1 MLPYCV
7 LHTRYISHQRTHT
20 TMAWCCAGVRVPWVL
35 LAPLVSLASFICVL
49 VFAAQG
55 VDNNRLFSVFDT
67 RVVTYAEACKGS
79 TRPACAAGAAVSTFV
94 TAIGAAAKQCDSSD
108 VKRYSNPT
116 ARQTAIAWNDRP
128 AVLRYPVAT
137 GLDGGYGTAWLF
149 RGWASAIYDFNAVVA
164 LLWVYGVS
172 LAFQSV
178 RYWKSVRAPDNA
190 TPSRIV
196 SEQETSEKMQ
206 PFDQKPNASFNPNA
220 SLLKVVRKDPLVSA
234 SLVYP
239 VHPSSVFLPVH
250 ASDGAGFFDPMPRKI
265 TVTKFA
271 DFSRWVEYALTSSV
285 QILFFALLMQN
296 TSVNQGVLM
305 LWAQLLLC
313 LLGYSV
319 ERELEDLARIYV
331 CEDPKKPRKPW
342 GPILRLIFLHVSP
355 WLVHYTL
362 WSIIIDDFW
371 RYEWDAQD
379 CIVGLD
385 GAPDAV
391 QTIIYS
397 QGVFFTSFGVWQL
410 VHCIGFGLTLRS
422 YSASVLPVAIESWNR
437 WIDWGYMILNVF
449 SKFFIAVILVTNLAD
464 FSS

>member
-1 MLPYCV
+1 
-7 LHTRYISHQRTHT
+7 
-20 TMAWCCAGVRVPWVL
+20 MAWRCAGVRVPWVL

-49 VFAAQG
+49 VFWAQG

-67 RVVTYAEACKGS
+67 RVVTYAETCRDS

-94 TAIGAAAKQCDSSD
+94 TAIEAASKQCDSPD
-108 VKRYSNPT
+108 VDRYSNPT
-116 ARQTAIAWNDRP
+116 AQQTAIVWNDLP
-128 AVLRYPVAT
+128 GVLRYPVAT
-137 GLDGGYGTAWLF
+137 GLDGGQGTAWLF
-149 RGWASAIYDFNAVVA
+149 RGWAWAIYDFNAVAA

-172 LAFQSV
+172 FVFQIR
-178 RYWKSVRAPDNA
+178 RYWKSVQAPRNDNTA
-190 TPSRIV
+190 DTDAISQPNKNTELFAQTPNESYV
-196 SEQETSEKMQ
+196 N
-206 PFDQKPNASFNPNA
+206 NAP
-220 SLLKVVRKDPLVSA
+220 LL
-234 SLVYP
+234 SLVAANPSVSGTLGYTARVSGPFAP
-239 VHPSSVFLPVH
+239 VHVVS
-250 ASDGAGFFDPMPRKI
+250 GQGFFDPMPRKI

-319 ERELEDLARIYV
+319 ERELEDIARIFV
-331 CEDPKKPRKPW
+331 CKDTAKPREPY
-342 GPILRLIFLHVSP
+342 GPHVRRLIFLHVSP

-371 RYEWDAQD
+371 RYEKDAQD

-397 QGVFFTSFGVWQL
+397 QSIFFTSFGVVQL
-410 VHCIGFGLTLRS
+410 VHCIRFGYILWR
-422 YSASVLPVAIESWNR
+422 YSASKLADKIDSWNR
-437 WIDWGYMILNVF
+437 KIDLCYMILNVC

>member
-1 MLPYCV
+1 M
-7 LHTRYISHQRTHT
+7 
-20 TMAWCCAGVRVPWVL
+20 RVPWLL

-67 RVVTYAEACKGS
+67 RVVTYAETCRDS

-94 TAIGAAAKQCDSSD
+94 TAIEAAAKQCDSPD
-108 VKRYSNPT
+108 VVRYSNPT
-116 ARQTAIAWNDRP
+116 AQQTAIEWNDRP
-128 AVLRYPVAT
+128 GVFRYPVAT
-137 GLDGGYGTAWLF
+137 GLDGGYRTAWLF
-149 RGWASAIYDFNAVVA
+149 RGWAGAIYDFNAVAA
-164 LLWVYGVS
+164 LLWVYGAS
-172 LAFQSV
+172 LVFQSW
-178 RYWKSVRAPDNA
+178 RYWKRVRAPRDA
-190 TPSRIV
+190 STAKIV
-196 SEQETSEKMQ
+196 PEPQ
-206 PFDQKPNASFNPNA
+206 PNKKTELFGQIPNSSSNDSAP
-220 SLLKVVRKDPLVSA
+220 LLKLLGANPSVSGD
-234 SLVYP
+234 LVYAAP
-239 VHPSSVFLPVH
+239 VSGPFAPVH
-250 ASDGAGFFDPMPRKI
+250 ALTGQGFFEPMPRKI
-265 TVTKFA
+265 SVTKFA

-331 CEDPKKPRKPW
+331 CEDAEKPRKPW
-342 GPILRLIFLHVSP
+342 GPTLRLIFLHVSP

-397 QGVFFTSFGVWQL
+397 QSIFFTSFGVVQL
-410 VHCIGFGLTLRS
+410 WHCIGFGFRLWR
-422 YSASVLPVAIESWNR
+422 YSGPKLADKINLFNR
-437 WIDWGYMILNVF
+437 WVDSYYMILNVC

>member
-1 MLPYCV
+1 
-7 LHTRYISHQRTHT
+7 
-20 TMAWCCAGVRVPWVL
+20 MARCPACVRVLWVL

-49 VFAAQG
+49 VFWAQG

-94 TAIGAAAKQCDSSD
+94 TAIDAAANQCNSSH

-137 GLDGGYGTAWLF
+137 GLDGGYDTAWLF
-149 RGWASAIYDFNAVVA
+149 RGWAPAIYNFDAVAA

-178 RYWKSVRAPDNA
+178 RYLIRVRAPHHAEIPPIAFESELSDKMA
-190 TPSRIV
+190 TVHTEANDSYNPDATLLHVV
-196 SEQETSEKMQ
+196 SSK
-206 PFDQKPNASFNPNA
+206 A
-220 SLLKVVRKDPLVSA
+220 RVSGR
-234 SLVYP
+234 LVYP
-239 VHPSSVFLPVH
+239 FRSSSLIVPMH
-250 ASDGAGFFDPMPRKI
+250 QSKGAGLFDLMPRKI

-305 LWAQLLLC
+305 FSAQLLLC

-331 CEDPKKPRKPW
+331 CVDAENPRDPW

-355 WLVHYTL
+355 WVVHYTL

-371 RYEWDAQD
+371 RYEKDAQD

-391 QTIIYS
+391 KTIIYS
-397 QGVFFTSFGVWQL
+397 QGVFFTSFGALQL
-410 VHCIGFGLTLRS
+410 VHCIRFVYKIRCYKDLASKLTDEINSLNS
-422 YSASVLPVAIESWNR
+422 
-437 WIDWGYMILNVF
+437 WIDSGYKILNVF

>member
-1 MLPYCV
+1 M
-7 LHTRYISHQRTHT
+7 
-20 TMAWCCAGVRVPWVL
+20 WCCAGVRVPWVL
-35 LAPLVSLASFICVL
+35 LAPLVSLASFICVV

-67 RVVTYAEACKGS
+67 RVVTYAEACGDS
-79 TRPACAAGAAVSTFV
+79 TRPECAAGAAVSTFV
-94 TAIGAAAKQCDSSD
+94 TAIEAAAKECDSGD

-116 ARQTAIAWNDRP
+116 AQQTAITWNDSP
-128 AVLRYPVAT
+128 GVLRYPVAT
-137 GLDGGYGTAWLF
+137 GLDGDQGTAWQL
-149 RGWASAIYDFNAVVA
+149 RRWAGAIYNFNAVAA

-172 LAFQSV
+172 LVFQSV
-178 RYWKSVRAPDNA
+178 RYWKRVRAPRDGTTADSPPKSRPKSQPESQPKNFLSNDSA
-190 TPSRIV
+190 ALYKLLSANPS
-196 SEQETSEKMQ
+196 
-206 PFDQKPNASFNPNA
+206 
-220 SLLKVVRKDPLVSA
+220 VSA
-234 SLVYP
+234 ELVYP
-239 VHPSSVFLPVH
+239 APVLRPVATMHALP
-250 ASDGAGFFDPMPRKI
+250 GQGFFDPMPRKI
-265 TVTKFA
+265 SVTKFA

-319 ERELEDLARIYV
+319 ERELEDLARIYA
-331 CEDPKKPRKPW
+331 CEDAEKPRKPL
-342 GPILRLIFLHVSP
+342 GPTLRLIFLHVSP
-355 WLVHYTL
+355 WFVHYTL
-362 WSIIIDDFW
+362 WSIILDDFW

-397 QGVFFTSFGVWQL
+397 QSIFFTSFGLVQL
-410 VHCIGFGLTLRS
+410 VHCIGFGLTLNR
-422 YSASVLPVAIESWNR
+422 YPMPVLQDAINSWNR
-437 WIDWGYMILNVF
+437 SIDWCYMILNVC

>member
-1 MLPYCV
+1 MW
-7 LHTRYISHQRTHT
+7 R
-20 TMAWCCAGVRVPWVL
+20 CAGVRVPWVL

-49 VFAAQG
+49 VFSAQG

-67 RVVTYAEACKGS
+67 RVVTYAETCKNS

-94 TAIGAAAKQCDSSD
+94 TAIEAAAKQCNSSD
-108 VKRYSNPT
+108 AKRYSNPT
-116 ARQTAIAWNDRP
+116 AQQTAIAWNDRP

-137 GLDGGYGTAWLF
+137 GLDGGYETAWLF
-149 RGWASAIYDFNAVVA
+149 RAWARAIYDFNAVAA

-172 LAFQSV
+172 LVFQSV
-178 RYWKSVRAPDNA
+178 RYWKRVRAPHSTSSA
-190 TPSRIV
+190 KIAPETTPR
-196 SEQETSEKMQ
+196 EETRAFDPGPND
-206 PFDQKPNASFNPNA
+206 PFNASVP
-220 SLLKVVRKDPLVSA
+220 LLRLVGTNQNVSGA
-234 SLVYP
+234 LVYAANA
-239 VHPSSVFLPVH
+239 PSPFASVH
-250 ASDGAGFFDPMPRKI
+250 ARTGMGFFDPMPRKI

-331 CEDPKKPRKPW
+331 CEDAETPRKPW
-342 GPILRLIFLHVSP
+342 GPIRRLIFLHVSP
-355 WLVHYTL
+355 WVVHYTL

-397 QGVFFTSFGVWQL
+397 QAIFFTSFGAAQL
-410 VHCIGFGLTLRS
+410 VHCIGFGLILWRC
-422 YSASVLPVAIESWNR
+422 SASVLPVAINSWNLK
-437 WIDWGYMILNVF
+437 IDSCYMILNVC

>member
-1 MLPYCV
+1 MP
-7 LHTRYISHQRTHT
+7 
-20 TMAWCCAGVRVPWVL
+20 WCCTGVRVPWVL

-67 RVVTYAEACKGS
+67 RVVTYAETCRDS

-94 TAIGAAAKQCDSSD
+94 TAIEAAAKQCDSPD
-108 VKRYSNPT
+108 VVRYSNPT
-116 ARQTAIAWNDRP
+116 AQQTAIEWNDRP
-128 AVLRYPVAT
+128 GVFRYPVAT
-137 GLDGGYGTAWLF
+137 GLDGGYRTAWLF
-149 RGWASAIYDFNAVVA
+149 RGWAGAIYDFNAVAA
-164 LLWVYGVS
+164 LLWVYGAS
-172 LAFQSV
+172 LVFQSW
-178 RYWKSVRAPDNA
+178 RYWKRVRAPRDDN
-190 TPSRIV
+190 TTDTDTEP
-196 SEQETSEKMQ
+196 Q
-206 PFDQKPNASFNPNA
+206 ASKNTDLFASNPNE
-220 SLLKVVRKDPLVSA
+220 SHVVSA
-234 SLVYP
+234 PVLTLVGANPSVSGTFGYGAP
-239 VHPSSVFLPVH
+239 VYGRFGPVH
-250 ASDGAGFFDPMPRKI
+250 ALTGQGFFDPMPRKI

-331 CEDPKKPRKPW
+331 CTDPEKPRKPW
-342 GPILRLIFLHVSP
+342 GPSLRLIFLHVSP

-362 WSIIIDDFW
+362 WSIILDDFW

-397 QGVFFTSFGVWQL
+397 QSIFFTSFGLVQL
-410 VHCIGFGLTLRS
+410 VHCIGFGLTLKL
-422 YSASVLPVAIESWNR
+422 YSMPVLPVAIDSWNR
-437 WIDWGYMILNVF
+437 KIDSCYMILNVC

>member
-1 MLPYCV
+1 
-7 LHTRYISHQRTHT
+7 
-20 TMAWCCAGVRVPWVL
+20 MAWCCAGVRVPWVL

-67 RVVTYAEACKGS
+67 RVVAYAETCRDS
-79 TRPACAAGAAVSTFV
+79 TRPECAAGAAVSTFV
-94 TAIGAAAKQCDSSD
+94 TAIEAAAKECDSDD

-116 ARQTAIAWNDRP
+116 ARQTAITWNDSP
-128 AVLRYPVAT
+128 AVSRYSVPT
-137 GLDGGYGTAWLF
+137 GLDRKGWLF
-149 RGWASAIYDFNAVVA
+149 RWWAGAIYDFNAVAA

-172 LAFQSV
+172 LVFQSV
-178 RYWKSVRAPDNA
+178 RYWKRVRAPRDGTTADSRPKSRLKSQPDKQTGVFDPKENFSSNGSA
-190 TPSRIV
+190 PLYKILSANPSV
-196 SEQETSEKMQ
+196 YA
-206 PFDQKPNASFNPNA
+206 D
-220 SLLKVVRKDPLVSA
+220 
-234 SLVYP
+234 LVYP
-239 VHPSSVFLPVH
+239 TAVFHPVAQVH
-250 ASDGAGFFDPMPRKI
+250 ALTGRGFFDPMPRKI
-265 TVTKFA
+265 SVTKFA

-331 CEDPKKPRKPW
+331 CEDAEKPRKIL
-342 GPILRLIFLHVSP
+342 GPTLRLIFLHVSP

-362 WSIIIDDFW
+362 WSIILDDFW
-371 RYEWDAQD
+371 RYESDAQD

-397 QGVFFTSFGVWQL
+397 QSIFFTLFGLVQL
-410 VHCIGFGLTLRS
+410 VHCIGFGHTLKL
-422 YSASVLPVAIESWNR
+422 YSMPVLQDAINSWNR
-437 WIDWGYMILNVF
+437 WIDWCYMVLNVC

>member
-1 MLPYCV
+1 M
-7 LHTRYISHQRTHT
+7 
-20 TMAWCCAGVRVPWVL
+20 WCCAGVRVPWVL
-35 LAPLVSLASFICVL
+35 LAPLVSLASFICVV

-67 RVVTYAEACKGS
+67 RVVTYAEACGDS
-79 TRPACAAGAAVSTFV
+79 TRPECAAGAAVSTFV
-94 TAIGAAAKQCDSSD
+94 TAIEAAAKECDSGD

-116 ARQTAIAWNDRP
+116 AQQTAITWNDSP
-128 AVLRYPVAT
+128 GVLRYPVAT
-137 GLDGGYGTAWLF
+137 GLDGDQGTAWQL
-149 RGWASAIYDFNAVVA
+149 RRWAGAIYNFNAVAA

-172 LAFQSV
+172 LVFQSV
-178 RYWKSVRAPDNA
+178 RYWKRVRAPRDGTTA
-190 TPSRIV
+190 DSRPK
-196 SEQETSEKMQ
+196 SQ
-206 PFDQKPNASFNPNA
+206 PKPQPQSNNKTELFGPTQNFSLNDSA
-220 SLLKVVRKDPLVSA
+220 SLYKLVSA
-234 SLVYP
+234 NPNVSTHLVYAAP
-239 VHPSSVFLPVH
+239 FAPVH
-250 ASDGAGFFDPMPRKI
+250 ALTGKGFFDPMPRKI
-265 TVTKFA
+265 SVTKFA

-331 CEDPKKPRKPW
+331 CEDAEKPRKPN

-355 WLVHYTL
+355 WFVHYTL
-362 WSIIIDDFW
+362 WSIILDDFW

-397 QGVFFTSFGVWQL
+397 QSIFFTSFGLVQL
-410 VHCIGFGLTLRS
+410 VHCIGFGLTLNR
-422 YSASVLPVAIESWNR
+422 YPMPVLQDAINWWNR
-437 WIDWGYMILNVF
+437 CIDWCYMILNVC

>member
-1 MLPYCV
+1 
-7 LHTRYISHQRTHT
+7 
-20 TMAWCCAGVRVPWVL
+20 MARCRACVRVSWVL

-49 VFAAQG
+49 VFRAQG

-94 TAIGAAAKQCDSSD
+94 TAIDAAANQCDSSH

-137 GLDGGYGTAWLF
+137 GLDGGYDTAWLF
-149 RGWASAIYDFNAVVA
+149 RGWASAIYDFDAVVA

-172 LAFQSV
+172 LVFQSV
-178 RYWKSVRAPDNA
+178 RYWKSVRAPHNA
-190 TPSRIV
+190 VPSRIAPGP
-196 SEQETSEKMQ
+196 QTSEKML
-206 PFDQKPNASFNPNA
+206 PFDRKPNACFHDSA
-220 SLLKVVRKDPLVSA
+220 TLLQVVSSKPVLSA
-234 SLVYP
+234 SLVFPHDANSLLVP
-239 VHPSSVFLPVH
+239 VRE
-250 ASDGAGFFDPMPRKI
+250 SDAAGFFDPMPRKI

-331 CEDPKKPRKPW
+331 CEDAKKPREPR

-355 WLVHYTL
+355 WVVHYTL

-371 RYEWDAQD
+371 RYEKDAQD

-391 QTIIYS
+391 QAIIYS
-397 QGVFFTSFGVWQL
+397 QGVFFTSFGAVQL

-422 YSASVLPVAIESWNR
+422 CSASVLPVAIESWNR
-437 WIDWGYMILNVF
+437 KIDSCYMILNVC